1 MRMSY
6 VSIFVAGCVGWYT
19 VNVARLAWR
28 HGNKAGAAAVGALAL
43 IAFALPT
50 ALLLLRES

>member
-1 MRMSY
+1 MSY